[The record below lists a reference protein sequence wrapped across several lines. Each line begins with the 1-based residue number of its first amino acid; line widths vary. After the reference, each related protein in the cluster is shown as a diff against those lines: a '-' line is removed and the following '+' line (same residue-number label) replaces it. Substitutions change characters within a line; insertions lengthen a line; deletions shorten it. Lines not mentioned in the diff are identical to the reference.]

1 MITTILFS
9 RNTQQFI
16 TRFFFKNIVFSFYKY
31 TMYKFFNSLFSNH
44 ILDENEK
51 ILNSIDNNQD
61 NTTLDTVENKIY
73 FLEDLDLYK
82 YNPDYVCSLKIIFFH
97 QKKVFD
103 TLILKGHFYENN
115 SSNYSKYI
123 LNYKPKYEN
132 GKIRFEMKI
141 LKNQKLFDDDWVSI
155 NYKMNDFDI
164 NHNKNVSFK
173 SNHHKILIHNNIDN
187 SGKYFI
193 KEVLF
198 FNLQKKLNTN

>member
-1 MITTILFS
+1 
-9 RNTQQFI
+9 
-16 TRFFFKNIVFSFYKY
+16 
-31 TMYKFFNSLFSNH
+31 MYKFFDSLFSNY
-44 ILDENEK
+44 LDENEK
-51 ILNSIDNNQD
+51 ILNSTDNNQD

-123 LNYKPKYEN
+123 LNYKPKYKN
-132 GKIRFEMKI
+132 GKIKFEMKI

-155 NYKMNDFDI
+155 NYEMNDFDI

-187 SGKYFI
+187 SGEYFI

-198 FNLQKKLNTN
+198 FNLQK